1 MHILSPPRLIRTIDI
16 ADRALS
22 VRHVENHLHGA
33 LVSIDLDCSEN
44 LFYGHKKLFVKF
56 CLSFKT
62 QIQDGFHRPVAIKEA
77 KVGYFR
83 SDNDIKK
90 IITTDT
96 KLPTLDIE
104 DCHDMLK
111 DGRVEVKMEQP
122 PDASSIRIVVLLDA
136 YPSSMELSAH
146 LSTPPTSPD
155 GAAQSSRAYMSA
167 SRSFNASSPDDD
179 RLQRLLCWTAALGYT
194 KLFAAYLDQG
204 PSVLIMEDELGWTP
218 FSWAAFSGQG
228 PVIQLAL
235 LRGGTLSSRKK
246 TAKGPSPLEAAA
258 RSQDQ
263 DIFDTFLKT
272 LKYLKELNSDQPDPE
287 EMPKPEDLPK
297 LTVEELDE
305 ELKEA
310 VSREQMSTI
319 GRLVELLQPDSG
331 REPWLA
337 QRMVQAAAEGDLCL
351 VQVLKSRG
359 ADINCKV
366 QRRTRERRYAQFS
379 HADGRMTT
387 PLMEAILNGMAHVAE
402 FLIIHGAEDDEALRT
417 AVHSSQHSTIRALL
431 HAGTPVTEAARQQ
444 LIEIASESR
453 DSTTLML
460 LKLEKGTGKL
470 ATYNNLHRKV
480 DKQFEA
486 TVVTFFENRQP
497 TFQEL
502 SVDELMQKEERC
514 FDRSKTSFKWFHL
527 PANNM
532 KWAEALIGKIHH
544 DDPAATS
551 KVFDPKRWAKRQHEG
566 ELGSAHARFMIP
578 ACHDFSEAFKHKKG
592 LGHDNNDRH
601 VLLFMPYLHWDE
613 EEKMR
618 ERARLIA
625 ENASGLRGDEI
636 LPHEWKPRRE
646 ELLMTEYLFN
656 ETTPD
661 PNSRHVLHVRRT
673 LDQSLYHNLIDT
685 RIRDGDQAVHRY
697 PGNGGNKEQRPIIM
711 VDQLWLWI
719 LVGPSGKADTVV
731 TCFPSRDWYDVGMDK
746 DTTQAGPILDERR
759 TTDVLQIT
767 KSYLQQRPNA
777 VKSPYDLAGVIAS
790 RCSRALLDHSSDMLN
805 FAEVY
810 ENSISSIM
818 DEEAVLFNTF
828 NTLMQTRSKVYEQ
841 ASKPNETEN
850 GPVIENDSE
859 VTPLLQRANP
869 NRDLSKTI
877 KDDLDTLESI
887 LKELL
892 ELKQSETAEP
902 DKTNWPQKFT
912 WRRLD
917 SQPSPAD
924 KFLSGKKQSIESWEQ
939 DCAHYRAFA
948 RDKEIPDD
956 DDLKGLSKATGE
968 AKIKQL
974 IALLEK
980 FGRFY
985 VLDITKEITLLRLIK
1000 DIQDELAMMEK
1011 VFAEQQ
1017 ELLESLGRI
1026 IHTMDRH
1033 NPDIH
1038 DEVHTR
1044 SPNTKSSCRSGIG
1057 RSRTG
1062 ESQSLLMDRSH
1073 GDYDTDDDP
1082 LLGDEDFPTVGL
1094 PGTVSQDTN
1103 NTSIKQTQS
1112 IRRMYERAKN
1122 TNSALNTLVDLKQ
1135 KQNNMIDTRTARLQA
1150 EQSHLMTLEAEKQGR
1165 TLMVFTIVTIVFLPL
1180 SFIAAFF
1187 AIPTK
1192 EFDNSSLTLGYVSK
1206 VTCELL

>member
-77 KVGYFR
+77 KVDYFR
-83 SDNDIKK
+83 SDNDIRK
-90 IITTDT
+90 IIPTDP
-96 KLPTLDIE
+96 KAPTLKIE

-122 PDASSIRIVVLLDA
+122 PDASRIRIVVLLDA

-146 LSTPPTSPD
+146 LSTSPTSPD
-155 GAAQSSRAYMSA
+155 GAAQPSRAYMSA
-167 SRSFNASSPDDD
+167 SRSSNASSPDDE

-218 FSWAAFSGQG
+218 FSWAAFNGQG

-258 RSQDQ
+258 RSQVPDT
-263 DIFDTFLKT
+263 FDTFLRT
-272 LKYLKELNSDQPDPE
+272 LKYLKQLEGDPPDLE
-287 EMPKPEDLPK
+287 QMPKSEDLPK
-297 LTVEELDE
+297 LTIEELDA

-310 VSREQMSTI
+310 VSGEQMSTI

-331 REPWLA
+331 SEPWLA

-359 ADINCKV
+359 ADVNCKV
-366 QRRTRERRYAQFS
+366 QRRIGERRYAQS
-379 HADGRMTT
+379 NRAGGRMTT
-387 PLMEAILNGMAHVAE
+387 PLMEAILNGMVHVAE

-417 AVHSSQHSTIRALL
+417 AVEEKQHNTIRALL
-431 HAGTPVTEAARQQ
+431 HAGTTVTEAARQQ
-444 LIEIASESR
+444 LISMASESR

-470 ATYNNLHRKV
+470 ATYNNLQREV
-480 DKQFEA
+480 DELFEA
-486 TVVTFFENRQP
+486 TVVTFSENAQP
-497 TFQEL
+497 TFREL
-502 SVDELMQKEERC
+502 PVHELMQKGERY
-514 FDRSKTSFKWFHL
+514 FERSETSFKWFHL

-544 DDPAATS
+544 NDPAATS

-578 ACHDFSEAFKHKKG
+578 ACHDFSEAFKHKKK
-592 LGHDNNDRH
+592 LGHDNTDRH

-613 EEKMR
+613 EGKMR

-625 ENASGLRGDEI
+625 ENPPGMRRDKTPKGEGKA
-636 LPHEWKPRRE
+636 RRE
-646 ELLMTEYLFN
+646 EMLLEKYLFN
-656 ETTPD
+656 ETSLD

-685 RIRDGDQAVHRY
+685 RLRDGDQAVHRY
-697 PGNGGNKEQRPIIM
+697 PSNGGNKEQRPIIM

-731 TCFPSRDWYDVGMDK
+731 TCFPSRDWYDVGMDTGTAQNTGTTQGTG
-746 DTTQAGPILDERR
+746 TTQARPILDERR

-841 ASKPNETEN
+841 ESKPNETEN
-850 GPVIENDSE
+850 GLVIENDTE
-859 VTPLLQRANP
+859 VTPLL
-869 NRDLSKTI
+869 D
-877 KDDLDTLESI
+877 
-887 LKELL
+887 
-892 ELKQSETAEP
+892 
-902 DKTNWPQKFT
+902 PQT
-912 WRRLD
+912 T
-917 SQPSPAD
+917 PGD
-924 KFLSGKKQSIESWEQ
+924 KFLYGKKQSIETWEQ
-939 DCAHYRAFA
+939 DCNHYRAFA

-968 AKIKQL
+968 AKIKKL

-1044 SPNTKSSCRSGIG
+1044 SPNINSSCRNGIG

-1062 ESQSLLMDRSH
+1062 ESQNLLMDRTH
-1073 GDYDTDDDP
+1073 GDYESDDDP
-1082 LLGDEDFPTVGL
+1082 FLGDEDFSTAGL
-1094 PGTVSQDTN
+1094 PGFFS
-1103 NTSIKQTQS
+1103 K
-1112 IRRMYERAKN
+1112 
-1122 TNSALNTLVDLKQ
+1122 LNTLVDLKQ

-1165 TLMVFTIVTIVFLPL
+1165 TLMVFTIVTIVFSLYRLIHCFFSSLSDALWHLTQRTNRASLLIVPL
-1180 SFIAAFF
+1180 SAAISLVFISIGFLA
-1187 AIPTK
+1187 
-1192 EFDNSSLTLGYVSK
+1192 SK
-1206 VTCELL
+1206 WNPEKVKNKWKHAV